1 MQDLSNTSTSDV
13 SVMNQTTPSTSNSNT
28 NSVSWAQNLITSIR
42 DLFRREPTSEP
53 ESDALAAWVG
63 VRKGG
68 GRCRS
73 VGEVH

>member
-1 MQDLSNTSTSDV
+1 MQGLSNTSDSNTTA
-13 SVMNQTTPSTSNSNT
+13 MNPVVPSTTNSNT
-28 NSVSWAQNLITSIR
+28 GSTSWAQNIITSIR

-63 VRKGG
+63 VRKGR